1 MTGLLPPVIRS
12 RGRMALVVLLTSL
25 VLAAAIFV
33 VRQAGQEDRTTDYPA
48 AHLQLGT
55 VAPTRP
61 IRTSAPAVATHDT
74 DALPTAVPPATHTIA
89 PAPVDDGV
97 AVVKAAVAD
106 VRALPTQ
113 TSELVTQV
121 LMGERVRILSQE
133 GDWYEVAAVE
143 QPSPKHAQGYPGW
156 LLAEA
161 VSLKVPDT
169 PLTAVITALSAQVVA
184 APEDGAPFIAKLS
197 LDSRLSV
204 QSADESW
211 VEVILPTGAAGWV
224 PREQVHLV
232 CTRQGCQG
240 TQDTAQPDP
249 PRSLDDVL
257 DTAMQFVGTPYL
269 WGGASSDAF
278 DCSGF
283 VYRVFHANGITIP
296 RDSQPMSESGAWV
309 EKEELRPGDVV
320 FLAENAGSGRVTHC
334 SLYIGDGEMVTSV
347 GTSPIGIIPLEHPRY
362 IQEYWGAR
370 RFSK

>member
-1 MTGLLPPVIRS
+1 MIRS
-12 RGRMALVVLLTSL
+12 RGRMALVVLLAG
-25 VLAAAIFV
+25 LAIVAV
-33 VRQAGQEDRTTDYPA
+33 VFAMRQAGQGDPTPDYPA
-48 AHLQLGT
+48 ARLQLGT

-61 IRTSAPAVATHDT
+61 IRTSAPAVATQVADT
-74 DALPTAVPPATHTIA
+74 LPTALPPATHTIA
-89 PAPVDDGV
+89 PAPVDDGL

-106 VRALPTQ
+106 VRALATPA
-113 TSELVTQV
+113 SELVTQV
-121 LMGERVRILSQE
+121 LMGEKIRILSRE
-133 GDWYEVAAVE
+133 GDWYEIVAVE

-156 LLAEA
+156 VLAEA
-161 VSLKVPDT
+161 VSLEVPDT
-169 PLTAVITALSAQVVA
+169 PLTAVVTALSAQVVA
-184 APEDGAPFIAKLS
+184 APEDDAPSIANLS

-204 QSADESW
+204 QSAGESW
-211 VEVILPTGAAGWV
+211 VEVILPNGVGWV

-232 CTRQGCQG
+232 CTHQGCQG
-240 TQDTAQPDP
+240 TEGTAQPDP

-283 VYRVFHANGITIP
+283 VYRLFHANGITIP
-296 RDSQPMSESGAWV
+296 RDSQPMSENGAWV
-309 EKEELRPGDVV
+309 EKEDLRPGDVV

-334 SLYIGDGEMVTSV
+334 SLYIGDGQMVTSV
-347 GTSPIGIIPLEHPRY
+347 GTSPIGIVPLEHPRY

>member
-1 MTGLLPPVIRS
+1 MIRS
-12 RGRMALVVLLTSL
+12 RGRAALVVLLASL
-25 VLAAAIFV
+25 AVVVAVFAA
-33 VRQAGQEDRTTDYPA
+33 RQAGQGDRITDYPA
-48 AHLQLGT
+48 ARLQLGT

-61 IRTSAPAVATHDT
+61 IRTSAPAVATQDL
-74 DALPTAVPPATHTIA
+74 DALPTALPLATHTIA
-89 PAPVDDGV
+89 PVPVDDGL
-97 AVVKAAVAD
+97 AIIKAAVAD
-106 VRALPTQ
+106 VRALPTPG
-113 TSELVTQV
+113 SELVTQV
-121 LMGERVRILSQE
+121 LMGETVRILSQE
-133 GDWYEVAAVE
+133 GDWYEIAAVE

-156 LLAEA
+156 VPAEA
-161 VSLKVPDT
+161 VSLEVADT
-169 PLTAVITALSAQVVA
+169 PLTAVVTALSAQVVA
-184 APEDGAPFIAKLS
+184 APKDGAPSISSLS
-197 LDSRLSV
+197 LDSRLGV
-204 QSADESW
+204 KSAGESW
-211 VEVILPTGAAGWV
+211 VEVILPDGAVGWV
-224 PREQVHLV
+224 AREQVHLV
-232 CTRQGCQG
+232 CTRLGCQG
-240 TQDTAQPDP
+240 AKDTTQPDP

-334 SLYIGDGEMVTSV
+334 SLYIGDGQMVTSV
-347 GTSPIGIIPLEHPRY
+347 GTSPIGIVPLEHPRY